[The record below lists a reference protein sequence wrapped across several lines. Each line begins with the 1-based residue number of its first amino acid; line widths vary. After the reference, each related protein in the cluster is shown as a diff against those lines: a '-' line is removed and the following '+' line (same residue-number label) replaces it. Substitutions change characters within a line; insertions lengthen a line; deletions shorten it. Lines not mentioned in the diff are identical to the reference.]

1 MNKIISC
8 DIHDHFEIACMRRAK
23 VTAVMHNAESHSGI
37 AVDLETKNKREYLH
51 LQKEGDQSVLK
62 IDLLDIKTL
71 QFDGDDTLIQVS
83 SNAC

>member
-23 VTAVMHNAESHSGI
+23 VTITMHNDVLHSGT
-37 AVDLETKNKREYLH
+37 ALDLETKNKREYLH
-51 LQKEGDQSVLK
+51 LKTEKSVLK

-71 QFDGDDTLIQVS
+71 QFSGDGTLIPVS
-83 SNAC
+83 SGSC